1 MGFYKAKKKNWAKPF
16 ILYSF
21 KLYKNLQKSCKMLV
35 ILIKIRFYSFYDV
48 EDLPKKGGM
57 MWKIY
62 LDDVEDLPFMW
73 NLIFTNST

>member
-1 MGFYKAKKKNWAKPF
+1 
-16 ILYSF
+16 
-21 KLYKNLQKSCKMLV
+21 MLV
-35 ILIKIRFYSFYDV
+35 ILIKKRFYGFYDV